1 MGSQHAVQP
10 ENTSLLSRLS
20 SLLPIGTFLLIAI
33 GLLAGDAVNGST
45 VQDID
50 DIARR
55 LQIADL
61 LRDGEWHDLTWPF
74 LAMPEPYVSPWSRLV
89 DLPYVLVTWLFQ
101 PALGQDAAFEIARFV
116 VPLLWLIAYAWL
128 AVRLIREILGEQPS
142 LPQIGAAAVA
152 SLFAVIEFM
161 PNRVDHHNVQIVLLL
176 ALCLGIVSKHR
187 FAGILVGVASVLSI
201 AVGLECAPYI
211 ALALAGVAIHAALAP
226 NSTMVARLS
235 LTGWSL
241 LAFTL
246 PAGLLLTGGTLFQTQ
261 CDALSAPWASALIA
275 AGVVAAGAPIIWK
288 RLGLHSP
295 TARLGVLVAGA
306 LVVLGVLWTAFPE
319 CHAGPY
325 TMINET
331 AHTYWISN
339 VIQEKGPAGAF
350 ARGENLL
357 VLIFMVLLALTLG
370 AWMNPK
376 TYRSPVLI
384 LLLIATLGTLLTAWQ
399 MRNFKFPA
407 VLLPLFLPLFIER
420 VREDGG
426 ARKAIAVLLPPVL
439 LLASFALLVKPTG
452 RALTLI
458 DYMEGDACRD
468 ADLSSLET
476 LPASRIMAPLGL
488 SLTLAEYISDTGSA
502 HKIAAMPF
510 HRASPGIERVFQTFA
525 LTNPE
530 LRKQALA
537 PYNYVAICTLP
548 ETSADPSTAL
558 LYATLSSSHDWPGLV
573 EVSPKTGSRLRL
585 FEIDHDTVE

>member
-1 MGSQHAVQP
+1 VQP
-10 ENTSLLSRLS
+10 ENTSLRSRLS

-61 LRDGEWHDLTWPF
+61 LRDGEWHDLKWPF

-246 PAGLLLTGGTLFQTQ
+246 PAGLLLTGGALFQTQ

-407 VLLPLFLPLFIER
+407 ALLPLFLPLFIER
-420 VREDGG
+420 VRENGG
-426 ARKAIAVLLPPVL
+426 ARRAIAVLLPPAL
-439 LLASFALLVKPTG
+439 LLASFALLIKPTG

-488 SLTLAEYISDTGSA
+488 SLTLAEYISDTGSP

-537 PYNYVAICTLP
+537 PYSYVAICTLP
-548 ETSADPSTAL
+548 ETSADPSAAL
-558 LYATLSSSHDWPGLV
+558 LYATLSSSKGWPGLV
-573 EVSPKTGSRLRL
+573 EVSPITGSRLRL
-585 FEIDHDTVE
+585 LEIDHDTVE

>member
-1 MGSQHAVQP
+1 MQP
-10 ENTSLLSRLS
+10 ENTSLRSRLS

-407 VLLPLFLPLFIER
+407 ALLPLFLPLFIER

-426 ARKAIAVLLPPVL
+426 ARRAIAVLLPPAL

-488 SLTLAEYISDTGSA
+488 SLTLAEYISDTGSP

-537 PYNYVAICTLP
+537 PYSYVAICTLP
-548 ETSADPSTAL
+548 ETSADPSAAL
-558 LYATLSSSHDWPGLV
+558 LYATLSSSKGWPGLV
-573 EVSPKTGSRLRL
+573 EVSPITGSRLRL
-585 FEIDHDTVE
+585 LEIDHDTVE

>member
-1 MGSQHAVQP
+1 MQP
-10 ENTSLLSRLS
+10 ENTSLRSRLS

-61 LRDGEWHDLTWPF
+61 LRDGEWHDLKWPF

-275 AGVVAAGAPIIWK
+275 AGVVAAGASVIWK

-407 VLLPLFLPLFIER
+407 ALLPLFLPLFIER
-420 VREDGG
+420 VRENGG
-426 ARKAIAVLLPPVL
+426 ARRAIAVLLPPAL
-439 LLASFALLVKPTG
+439 LLASFALLIKPTG

-488 SLTLAEYISDTGSA
+488 SLTLAEYISDTGSP

-537 PYNYVAICTLP
+537 RYSYVAICTLP
-548 ETSADPSTAL
+548 ETSADPSAAL
-558 LYATLSSSHDWPGLV
+558 LYATLSSSKGWPGLV
-573 EVSPKTGSRLRL
+573 EVSPITGSRLRL
-585 FEIDHDTVE
+585 LEIDHDTVE

>member
-1 MGSQHAVQP
+1 MQP
-10 ENTSLLSRLS
+10 ENTSLRSRLS

-89 DLPYVLVTWLFQ
+89 DLPYVLVTWLFH
-101 PALGQDAAFEIARFV
+101 PAFGQDAAFEIARFV

-275 AGVVAAGAPIIWK
+275 AGVVAAGAPVIWK

-407 VLLPLFLPLFIER
+407 ALLPLFLPLFIER
-420 VREDGG
+420 VRENGG
-426 ARKAIAVLLPPVL
+426 ARRAIAVLLPPAL
-439 LLASFALLVKPTG
+439 LLASFALLIKPTG

-488 SLTLAEYISDTGSA
+488 SLTLAEYISDTGSP

-537 PYNYVAICTLP
+537 PYSYVAICTLP
-548 ETSADPSTAL
+548 ETSADPSAAL
-558 LYATLSSSHDWPGLV
+558 LYATLSSSKGWPGLV
-573 EVSPKTGSRLRL
+573 EVSPITGSRLRL
-585 FEIDHDTVE
+585 LEIDHDTVE

>member
-1 MGSQHAVQP
+1 MQP
-10 ENTSLLSRLS
+10 ENTSLRSRLS

-246 PAGLLLTGGTLFQTQ
+246 PAGLLLTGGALFQTQ

-275 AGVVAAGAPIIWK
+275 AGVVAAGAPVIWK

-407 VLLPLFLPLFIER
+407 ALLPLFLPLFIER
-420 VREDGG
+420 VRENGG
-426 ARKAIAVLLPPVL
+426 ARRAIAVLLPPAL
-439 LLASFALLVKPTG
+439 LLASFALLIKPTG

-488 SLTLAEYISDTGSA
+488 SLTLAEYISDTGSP

-537 PYNYVAICTLP
+537 RYSYVAICTLP
-548 ETSADPSTAL
+548 ETSADPSAAL
-558 LYATLSSSHDWPGLV
+558 LYATLSSSKGWPGLV
-573 EVSPKTGSRLRL
+573 EVSPITGSRLRL
-585 FEIDHDTVE
+585 LEIDHDTVE

>member
-1 MGSQHAVQP
+1 MQP
-10 ENTSLLSRLS
+10 ENTSLRSRLS

-246 PAGLLLTGGTLFQTQ
+246 PAGLLLTGGALFQTQ

-407 VLLPLFLPLFIER
+407 ALLPLFLPLFIER
-420 VREDGG
+420 VRENGG
-426 ARKAIAVLLPPVL
+426 ARRAIAVLLPPAL
-439 LLASFALLVKPTG
+439 LLASFALLIKPTG

-488 SLTLAEYISDTGSA
+488 SLTLAEYISDTGSP

-537 PYNYVAICTLP
+537 PYSYVAICTLP
-548 ETSADPSTAL
+548 ETSADPSAAL
-558 LYATLSSSHDWPGLV
+558 LYATLSSSKGWPGLV
-573 EVSPKTGSRLRL
+573 EVSPITGSRLRL
-585 FEIDHDTVE
+585 LEIDHDTVE

>member
-1 MGSQHAVQP
+1 MQP
-10 ENTSLLSRLS
+10 ENTSLRSRLS

-275 AGVVAAGAPIIWK
+275 AGVVAAGAPVIWK

-407 VLLPLFLPLFIER
+407 ALLPLFLPLFIER

-426 ARKAIAVLLPPVL
+426 ARRAIAVLLPPAL

-488 SLTLAEYISDTGSA
+488 SLTLAEYISDTGSP

-537 PYNYVAICTLP
+537 RYSYVAICTLP
-548 ETSADPSTAL
+548 ETSADPSAAL
-558 LYATLSSSHDWPGLV
+558 LYATLSSSKGWPGLV
-573 EVSPKTGSRLRL
+573 EVSPITGSRLRL
-585 FEIDHDTVE
+585 LEIDHDTVE

>member
-1 MGSQHAVQP
+1 MQP
-10 ENTSLLSRLS
+10 ENTSLRSRLS

-61 LRDGEWHDLTWPF
+61 LRDGEWHDLKWPF

-246 PAGLLLTGGTLFQTQ
+246 PAGLLLTGWTLFQTQ

-275 AGVVAAGAPIIWK
+275 AGVIAAGAPIIWK

-407 VLLPLFLPLFIER
+407 ALLPLFLPLFIER
-420 VREDGG
+420 VRENGG
-426 ARKAIAVLLPPVL
+426 ARRAIAVLLPPAL
-439 LLASFALLVKPTG
+439 LLASFALLIKPTG

-488 SLTLAEYISDTGSA
+488 SLTLAEYISDTGSP

-537 PYNYVAICTLP
+537 PYSYVAICTLP
-548 ETSADPSTAL
+548 ETSADPSAAL
-558 LYATLSSSHDWPGLV
+558 LYATLSSSKGWPGLV
-573 EVSPKTGSRLRL
+573 EVSPITGSRLRL
-585 FEIDHDTVE
+585 LEIDHDTVE

>member
-1 MGSQHAVQP
+1 MQP
-10 ENTSLLSRLS
+10 ENTSLRSRLS

-246 PAGLLLTGGTLFQTQ
+246 PAGLLLTGGALFQTQ

-407 VLLPLFLPLFIER
+407 ALLPLFLPLFIER
-420 VREDGG
+420 VRENGG
-426 ARKAIAVLLPPVL
+426 ARRAIAVLLPPAL

-488 SLTLAEYISDTGSA
+488 SLTLAEYISDTGSP

-537 PYNYVAICTLP
+537 PYSYVAICTLP
-548 ETSADPSTAL
+548 ETSADPSAAL
-558 LYATLSSSHDWPGLV
+558 LYATLSSSKGWPGLV
-573 EVSPKTGSRLRL
+573 EVSPITGSRLRL
-585 FEIDHDTVE
+585 LEIDHDTVE

>member
-1 MGSQHAVQP
+1 MQP
-10 ENTSLLSRLS
+10 ENTSLRSRLS

-89 DLPYVLVTWLFQ
+89 DLPYVLVTWLFH
-101 PALGQDAAFEIARFV
+101 PAFGQDAAFEIARFV

-246 PAGLLLTGGTLFQTQ
+246 PAGLLLTGGALFQTQ

-339 VIQEKGPAGAF
+339 VIQEKGPASAF

-407 VLLPLFLPLFIER
+407 ALLPLFLPLFIER
-420 VREDGG
+420 VRENGG
-426 ARKAIAVLLPPVL
+426 ARRAIAVLLPPAL
-439 LLASFALLVKPTG
+439 LLASFALLIKPTG

-488 SLTLAEYISDTGSA
+488 SLTLAEYISDTGSP

-537 PYNYVAICTLP
+537 PYSYVAICTLP
-548 ETSADPSTAL
+548 ETSADPSAAL
-558 LYATLSSSHDWPGLV
+558 LYATLSSSKGWPGLV
-573 EVSPKTGSRLRL
+573 EVSPITGSRLRL
-585 FEIDHDTVE
+585 LEIDHDTVE

>member
-1 MGSQHAVQP
+1 MQP
-10 ENTSLLSRLS
+10 ENTSLRSRLS

-61 LRDGEWHDLTWPF
+61 LRDGEWHDLKWPF

-246 PAGLLLTGGTLFQTQ
+246 PAGLLLTGGALFQTQ

-275 AGVVAAGAPIIWK
+275 AGVVAAGAPVIWK

-407 VLLPLFLPLFIER
+407 ALLPLFLPLFIER
-420 VREDGG
+420 VRENGG
-426 ARKAIAVLLPPVL
+426 ARRAIAVLLPPAL
-439 LLASFALLVKPTG
+439 LLASFALLIKPTG

-488 SLTLAEYISDTGSA
+488 SLTLAEYISDTGSP

-537 PYNYVAICTLP
+537 RYSYVAICTLP
-548 ETSADPSTAL
+548 ETSADPSAAL
-558 LYATLSSSHDWPGLV
+558 LYATLSSSKGWPGLV
-573 EVSPKTGSRLRL
+573 EVSPITGSRLRL
-585 FEIDHDTVE
+585 LEIDHDTVE

>member
-1 MGSQHAVQP
+1 MQP
-10 ENTSLLSRLS
+10 ENTSLRSRLS

-246 PAGLLLTGGTLFQTQ
+246 PAGLLLTGGALFQTQ

-407 VLLPLFLPLFIER
+407 ALLPLFLPLFIER

-426 ARKAIAVLLPPVL
+426 ARRAIAVLLPPAL

-488 SLTLAEYISDTGSA
+488 SLTLAEYISDTGSP

-537 PYNYVAICTLP
+537 PYSYVAICTLP
-548 ETSADPSTAL
+548 ETSADPSAAL
-558 LYATLSSSHDWPGLV
+558 LYATLSSSKGWPGLV
-573 EVSPKTGSRLRL
+573 EVSPITGSRLRL
-585 FEIDHDTVE
+585 LEIDHDTVE

>member
-1 MGSQHAVQP
+1 MQP
-10 ENTSLLSRLS
+10 ENTSLRSRLS

-152 SLFAVIEFM
+152 TLFAVIEFM

-246 PAGLLLTGGTLFQTQ
+246 PAGLLLTGGALFQTQ

-275 AGVVAAGAPIIWK
+275 AGVIAAGAPIIWK

-407 VLLPLFLPLFIER
+407 ALLPLFLPLFIER

-426 ARKAIAVLLPPVL
+426 ARRAIAVLLPPAL
-439 LLASFALLVKPTG
+439 LLASFALLIKPTG

-488 SLTLAEYISDTGSA
+488 SLTLAEYISDTGSP

-537 PYNYVAICTLP
+537 PYSYVAICTLP
-548 ETSADPSTAL
+548 ETSADPSAAL
-558 LYATLSSSHDWPGLV
+558 LYATLSSSKGWPGLV
-573 EVSPKTGSRLRL
+573 EVSPITGSRLRL
-585 FEIDHDTVE
+585 LEIDHDTVE

>member
-1 MGSQHAVQP
+1 MQP
-10 ENTSLLSRLS
+10 ENTSLRSRLS

-246 PAGLLLTGGTLFQTQ
+246 PAGLLLTGGAIFQTQ

-275 AGVVAAGAPIIWK
+275 AGVIAAGAPIIWK

-407 VLLPLFLPLFIER
+407 ALLPLFLPLFIER
-420 VREDGG
+420 VRENGG
-426 ARKAIAVLLPPVL
+426 ARRAIAVLLPPAL
-439 LLASFALLVKPTG
+439 LLASFALLIKPTG

-488 SLTLAEYISDTGSA
+488 SLTLAEYISDTGSP

-537 PYNYVAICTLP
+537 PYSYVAICTLP
-548 ETSADPSTAL
+548 ETSADPSAAL
-558 LYATLSSSHDWPGLV
+558 LYATLSSSKGWPGLV
-573 EVSPKTGSRLRL
+573 EVSPITGSRLRL
-585 FEIDHDTVE
+585 LEIDHDTVE

>member
-1 MGSQHAVQP
+1 MQP
-10 ENTSLLSRLS
+10 ENTSLRSRLS

-74 LAMPEPYVSPWSRLV
+74 LAMPESYVSPWSRLV

-246 PAGLLLTGGTLFQTQ
+246 PAGLLLTGGALFQTQ

-407 VLLPLFLPLFIER
+407 ALLPLFLPLFIER
-420 VREDGG
+420 VRENGG
-426 ARKAIAVLLPPVL
+426 ARRAIAVLLPPAL
-439 LLASFALLVKPTG
+439 LLASFALLIKPTG

-488 SLTLAEYISDTGSA
+488 SLTLAEYISDTGSP

-530 LRKQALA
+530 LRKQALT
-537 PYNYVAICTLP
+537 PYSYVAICTLP
-548 ETSADPSTAL
+548 ETSADPSAAL
-558 LYATLSSSHDWPGLV
+558 LYATLSSSKGWPGLV
-573 EVSPKTGSRLRL
+573 EVSPITGSRLRL
-585 FEIDHDTVE
+585 LEIDHDTVE

>member
-1 MGSQHAVQP
+1 MQP
-10 ENTSLLSRLS
+10 ENTSLRSRLS

-246 PAGLLLTGGTLFQTQ
+246 PAGLLLTGGALFQTQ

-275 AGVVAAGAPIIWK
+275 AGVVAAGAPVIWK

-407 VLLPLFLPLFIER
+407 ALLPLFLPLFIER
-420 VREDGG
+420 VRENGG
-426 ARKAIAVLLPPVL
+426 ARRAIAVLLPPAL
-439 LLASFALLVKPTG
+439 LLASFALLIKPTG

-488 SLTLAEYISDTGSA
+488 SLTLAEYISDTGSP

-537 PYNYVAICTLP
+537 PYSYVAICTLP
-548 ETSADPSTAL
+548 ETSADPSAAL
-558 LYATLSSSHDWPGLV
+558 LYATLSSSKGWPGLV
-573 EVSPKTGSRLRL
+573 EVSPITGSRLRL
-585 FEIDHDTVE
+585 LEIDHDTVE

>member
-1 MGSQHAVQP
+1 MQP
-10 ENTSLLSRLS
+10 ENTSLRSRLS

-246 PAGLLLTGGTLFQTQ
+246 PAGLLLTGGAIFQTQ

-407 VLLPLFLPLFIER
+407 ALLPLFLPLFIER
-420 VREDGG
+420 VRENGG
-426 ARKAIAVLLPPVL
+426 ARRAIAVLLPPAL
-439 LLASFALLVKPTG
+439 LLASFALLIKPTG

-488 SLTLAEYISDTGSA
+488 SLTLAEYISDTGSP

-537 PYNYVAICTLP
+537 PYSYVAICTLP
-548 ETSADPSTAL
+548 ETSADPSAAL
-558 LYATLSSSHDWPGLV
+558 LYATLSSSKGWPGLV
-573 EVSPKTGSRLRL
+573 EVSPITGSRLRL
-585 FEIDHDTVE
+585 LEIDHDTVE

>member
-1 MGSQHAVQP
+1 MQP
-10 ENTSLLSRLS
+10 ENTSLRSRLS

-246 PAGLLLTGGTLFQTQ
+246 PAGLLLTGGAIFQTQ

-275 AGVVAAGAPIIWK
+275 AGVVAAGAPVIWK

-407 VLLPLFLPLFIER
+407 ALLPLFLPLFIER
-420 VREDGG
+420 VRENGG
-426 ARKAIAVLLPPVL
+426 ARRAIAVLLPPAL
-439 LLASFALLVKPTG
+439 LLASFALLIKPTG

-488 SLTLAEYISDTGSA
+488 SLTLAEYISDTGSP

-537 PYNYVAICTLP
+537 PYSYVAICTLP
-548 ETSADPSTAL
+548 ETSADPSAAL
-558 LYATLSSSHDWPGLV
+558 LYATLSSSKGWPGLV
-573 EVSPKTGSRLRL
+573 EVSPITGSRLRL
-585 FEIDHDTVE
+585 LEIDHDTVE

>member
-1 MGSQHAVQP
+1 MQP
-10 ENTSLLSRLS
+10 ENTSLRSRLS

-61 LRDGEWHDLTWPF
+61 LRDGEWHDLKWPF

-275 AGVVAAGAPIIWK
+275 AGVIAAGAPIIWK

-407 VLLPLFLPLFIER
+407 ALLPLFLPLFIER
-420 VREDGG
+420 VRENGG
-426 ARKAIAVLLPPVL
+426 ARRAIAVLLPPAL
-439 LLASFALLVKPTG
+439 LLASFALLIKPTG

-488 SLTLAEYISDTGSA
+488 SLTLAEYISDTGSP

-537 PYNYVAICTLP
+537 PYSYVAICTLP
-548 ETSADPSTAL
+548 ETSADPSAAL
-558 LYATLSSSHDWPGLV
+558 LYATLSSSKGWPGLV
-573 EVSPKTGSRLRL
+573 EVSPITGSRLRL
-585 FEIDHDTVE
+585 LEIDHDTVE

>member
-1 MGSQHAVQP
+1 MQP
-10 ENTSLLSRLS
+10 ENTSLRSRLS

-61 LRDGEWHDLTWPF
+61 LRDGEWHDLKWPF

-246 PAGLLLTGGTLFQTQ
+246 PAGLLLTGGAIFQTQ

-407 VLLPLFLPLFIER
+407 ALLPLFLPLFIER

-426 ARKAIAVLLPPVL
+426 ARRAIAVLLPPAL

-468 ADLSSLET
+468 ADLASLET

-488 SLTLAEYISDTGSA
+488 SLTLAEYISDTGSP

-537 PYNYVAICTLP
+537 RYSYVAICTLP
-548 ETSADPSTAL
+548 ETSADPSAAL
-558 LYATLSSSHDWPGLV
+558 LYATLSSSKGWPGLV
-573 EVSPKTGSRLRL
+573 EVSPITGSRLRL
-585 FEIDHDTVE
+585 LEIDHDTVE

>member
-1 MGSQHAVQP
+1 MQP
-10 ENTSLLSRLS
+10 ENTSLRSRLS

-33 GLLAGDAVNGST
+33 SLLAGDAVNGST

-55 LQIADL
+55 LQITDL
-61 LRDGEWHDLTWPF
+61 LRDGDWHDLTWPF

-101 PALGQDAAFEIARFV
+101 PAFGQDAAFEIARFV
-116 VPLLWLIAYAWL
+116 VPLLWLVAYAWL
-128 AVRLIREILGEQPS
+128 AVRLIREILGERPS

-161 PNRVDHHNVQIVLLL
+161 PNRIDHHNVQIVLLL

-246 PAGLLLTGGTLFQTQ
+246 PAGLLLTGGALFQTQ

-275 AGVVAAGAPIIWK
+275 AGVVAAGAPFIWK
-288 RLGLHSP
+288 LLGLHRP
-295 TARLGVLVAGA
+295 TARLGVLVAGG

-319 CHAGPY
+319 CHSGPY
-325 TMINET
+325 AMINET

-339 VIQEKGPAGAF
+339 IIQEKGPAGAF
-350 ARGENLL
+350 AQGRNLL

-376 TYRSPVLI
+376 AYRSPVLI

-407 VLLPLFLPLFIER
+407 ALLPLFLPLFIER

-426 ARKAIAVLLPPVL
+426 ARRAIAVLLPPAL

-452 RALTLI
+452 QALTLV

-468 ADLSSLET
+468 ADLSGLET
-476 LPASRIMAPLGL
+476 LPPSRIMAPLGL

-530 LRKQALA
+530 LRKQALG
-537 PYNYVAICTLP
+537 PYSYVAICTLP
-548 ETSADPSTAL
+548 ETSADPSAAR
-558 LYATLSSSHDWPGLV
+558 LYATLSSSNDWPGLA
-573 EVSPKTGSRLRL
+573 EVPPSTGSRLRL

>member
-1 MGSQHAVQP
+1 VQP
-10 ENTSLLSRLS
+10 ENTSLRSRLS

-89 DLPYVLVTWLFQ
+89 DLPYVLVTWLFH
-101 PALGQDAAFEIARFV
+101 PAFGQDAAFEIARFV

-275 AGVVAAGAPIIWK
+275 AGVVAAGAPVIWK

-407 VLLPLFLPLFIER
+407 ALLPLFLPLFIER
-420 VREDGG
+420 VRENGG
-426 ARKAIAVLLPPVL
+426 ARRAIAVLLPPAL
-439 LLASFALLVKPTG
+439 LLASFALLIKPTG

-488 SLTLAEYISDTGSA
+488 SLTLAEYISDTGSP

-537 PYNYVAICTLP
+537 PYSYVAICTLP
-548 ETSADPSTAL
+548 ETSADPSAAL
-558 LYATLSSSHDWPGLV
+558 LYATLSSSKGWPGLV
-573 EVSPKTGSRLRL
+573 EVSPITGSRLRL
-585 FEIDHDTVE
+585 LEIDHDTVE

>member
-1 MGSQHAVQP
+1 VQP
-10 ENTSLLSRLS
+10 ENTSLRSRLS

-246 PAGLLLTGGTLFQTQ
+246 PAGLLLTGGALFQTQ

-407 VLLPLFLPLFIER
+407 ALLPLFLPLFIER

-426 ARKAIAVLLPPVL
+426 ARRAIAVLLPPAL

-488 SLTLAEYISDTGSA
+488 SLTLAEYISDTGSP

-537 PYNYVAICTLP
+537 PYSYVAICTLP
-548 ETSADPSTAL
+548 ETSADPSAAL
-558 LYATLSSSHDWPGLV
+558 LYATLSSSKGWPGLV
-573 EVSPKTGSRLRL
+573 EVSPITGSRLRL
-585 FEIDHDTVE
+585 LEIDHDTVE

>member
-1 MGSQHAVQP
+1 MQP

>member
-1 MGSQHAVQP
+1 MQP
-10 ENTSLLSRLS
+10 ENTSLRSRLS

-61 LRDGEWHDLTWPF
+61 LRDGEWHDLKWPF

-211 ALALAGVAIHAALAP
+211 TLALAGVAIHAALAP

-246 PAGLLLTGGTLFQTQ
+246 PAGLLLTGGALFQTQ

-275 AGVVAAGAPIIWK
+275 AGVIAAGAPIIWK

-407 VLLPLFLPLFIER
+407 ALLPLFLPLFIER
-420 VREDGG
+420 VRENGG
-426 ARKAIAVLLPPVL
+426 ARRAIAVLLPPAL
-439 LLASFALLVKPTG
+439 LLASFALLIKPTG

-488 SLTLAEYISDTGSA
+488 SLTLAEYISDTGSP

-537 PYNYVAICTLP
+537 RYSYVAICTLP
-548 ETSADPSTAL
+548 ETSADPSAAL
-558 LYATLSSSHDWPGLV
+558 LYATLSSSKGWPGLV
-573 EVSPKTGSRLRL
+573 EVSPITGSRLRL
-585 FEIDHDTVE
+585 LEIDHDTVE

>member
-1 MGSQHAVQP
+1 MQP
-10 ENTSLLSRLS
+10 ENTSLRSRLS

-152 SLFAVIEFM
+152 TLFAVIEFM

-246 PAGLLLTGGTLFQTQ
+246 PAGLLLTGGAIFQTQ

-275 AGVVAAGAPIIWK
+275 AGVIAAGAPIIWK

-407 VLLPLFLPLFIER
+407 ALLPLFLPLFIER
-420 VREDGG
+420 VRENGG
-426 ARKAIAVLLPPVL
+426 ARRAIAVLLPPAL
-439 LLASFALLVKPTG
+439 LLASFALLIKPTG

-488 SLTLAEYISDTGSA
+488 SLTLAEYISDTGSP

-537 PYNYVAICTLP
+537 PYSYVAICTLP
-548 ETSADPSTAL
+548 ETSADPSAAL
-558 LYATLSSSHDWPGLV
+558 LYATLSSSKGWPGLV
-573 EVSPKTGSRLRL
+573 EVSPITGSRLRL
-585 FEIDHDTVE
+585 LEIDHDTVE

>member
-1 MGSQHAVQP
+1 MQP
-10 ENTSLLSRLS
+10 ENTSLRSRLS

-50 DIARR
+50 DIARW

-89 DLPYVLVTWLFQ
+89 DLPYVLVTWLFK

-246 PAGLLLTGGTLFQTQ
+246 PAGLLLTGGALFQTQ

-407 VLLPLFLPLFIER
+407 ALLPLFLPLFIER

-426 ARKAIAVLLPPVL
+426 ARRAIAVLLPPAL

-488 SLTLAEYISDTGSA
+488 SLTLAEYISDTGSP

-537 PYNYVAICTLP
+537 PYSYVAICTLP
-548 ETSADPSTAL
+548 ETSADPSAAL
-558 LYATLSSSHDWPGLV
+558 LYATLSSSKGWPGLV
-573 EVSPKTGSRLRL
+573 EVSPITGSRLRL
-585 FEIDHDTVE
+585 LEIDHDTVE